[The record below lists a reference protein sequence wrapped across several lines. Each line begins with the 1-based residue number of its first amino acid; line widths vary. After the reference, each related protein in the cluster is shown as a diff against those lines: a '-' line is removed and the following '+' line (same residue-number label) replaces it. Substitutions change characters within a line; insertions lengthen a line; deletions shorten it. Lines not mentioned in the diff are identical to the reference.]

1 MIYVGKFSEAQLIK
15 GEDKKEIE
23 KTQKKTGLKY
33 IKSKIVKEKGV
44 KYMKVWLVPTY
55 DLTLE

>member
-1 MIYVGKFSEAQLIK
+1 MIYVGKFSLDQLNK
-15 GEDKKEIE
+15 GEDKKEID
-23 KTQKKTGLKY
+23 KTQKETGLKY
-33 IKSKIVKEKGV
+33 IKGKIVKEKGV